1 MQKWTKGK
9 AKEKVDH
16 AVFVDKATHEKLI
29 TGIPK
34 IGKHVSVSQ
43 VIEKYKVV
51 GSIARMVLK
60 QLADSGAIKSVEQ
73 HSKQGLFTPVAVAVE
88 KAAVTTGPAEKDA
101 GKKAAC
107 P

>member
-1 MQKWTKGK
+1 M
-9 AKEKVDH
+9 
-16 AVFVDKATHEKLI
+16 FVDKATHEKLL

-60 QLADSGAIKSVEQ
+60 QLTDSGAIKSVEQ

-88 KAAVTTGPAEKDA
+88 KAPVAAAAEKDA
-101 GKKAAC
+101 GKKEKGA
-107 P
+107 PKKEKK